1 MKLKT
6 MIECKANTFF
16 AYKIMDAHTGDAY
29 VDRVYDKADCRNERE
44 EWTRYLQ
51 YEPYKDWRV
60 YKWRVESSKM
70 IFYILPPRK
79 KQKPKRISEASKQ

>member
-16 AYKIMDAHTGDAY
+16 AYKLVDARTGDTY
-29 VDRVYDKADCRNERE
+29 VDRVCDKENCGSGRE

-51 YEPYKDWRV
+51 YVPYKDWQAR
-60 YKWRVESSKM
+60 KWKIENRKM

-79 KQKPKRISEASKQ
+79 RQS